1 MAKRKTK
8 PATDGER
15 LELRWL
21 RRVNG
26 PVSLSEFRRLDD
38 FVNER
43 VAAKAHD
50 RAIARAVRKERE
62 RCEGLVAA
70 VRDAGRQCHYV
81 SIGLLARL
89 LDDINTGG

>member
-1 MAKRKTK
+1 MSKKPK

-50 RAIARAVRKERE
+50 RAIARAIARTVKKERE
-62 RCEGLVAA
+62 RCSFWARTNL
-70 VRDAGRQCHYV
+70 RQ
-81 SIGLLARL
+81 S
-89 LDDINTGG
+89 DIVLRIMKGTNP